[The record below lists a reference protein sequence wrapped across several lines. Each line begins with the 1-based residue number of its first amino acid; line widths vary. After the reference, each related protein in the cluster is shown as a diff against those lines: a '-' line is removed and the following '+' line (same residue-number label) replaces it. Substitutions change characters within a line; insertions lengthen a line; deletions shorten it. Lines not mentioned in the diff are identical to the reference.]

1 MAAAKKPGTSKASS
15 TENAAGKQRIVLGAA
30 KPGKISLP
38 KLRKAIREVVDRR
51 MAGSSGS

>member
-1 MAAAKKPGTSKASS
+1 MAAAKKSGLAKAA
-15 TENAAGKQRIVLGAA
+15 TEKATGKERVVLGAA

-51 MAGSSGS
+51 IAGSSGS